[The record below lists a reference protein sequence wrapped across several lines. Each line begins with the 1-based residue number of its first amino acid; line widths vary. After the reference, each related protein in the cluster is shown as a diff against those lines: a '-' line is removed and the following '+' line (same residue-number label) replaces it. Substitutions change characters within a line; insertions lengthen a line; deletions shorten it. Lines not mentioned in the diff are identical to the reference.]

1 MPLKEGGCV
10 DWESQF
16 QRWVKADDE
25 SPFDDRLARLIV
37 IETRKA
43 ARNGAS
49 LDVAEGWA
57 WVEEALEDFDRR
69 SFIHAVFHRQ
79 AAPKHLAAVFLQK
92 GVNERNP
99 STNRL
104 FVEPA
109 VKAMGPRRVMEQ
121 LTKLLLNA
129 TENEQGGAVS
139 AAYWVRGDDGEQRY
153 RDARQRFRDAMLQRF
168 VNTDST
174 YVRQR
179 IIPMLSLDESDYSSD
194 ASALISE
201 AIRIARN
208 HPDDY
213 IRHRIEIQLGSAGP
227 FRALP
232 A

>member
-1 MPLKEGGCV
+1 M
-10 DWESQF
+10 DWENQF
-16 QRWVKADDE
+16 QRWAKSEDE
-25 SPFDDRLARLIV
+25 NPFDDRPARLIV

-43 ARNGAS
+43 ARNGRS
-49 LDVAEGWA
+49 LDVSEGWR
-57 WVEEALEDFDRR
+57 WVEESLEDSDRR
-69 SFIHAVFHRQ
+69 TFVHAVFHRQ

-99 STNRL
+99 SANRL

-109 VKAMGPRRVMEQ
+109 VRAMGPRRVMEK
-121 LTKLLLNA
+121 LTKLLSSGS
-129 TENEQGGAVS
+129 ENEQGGAVS

-153 RDARQRFRDAMLQRF
+153 RDARQRFRDAMLRQF
-168 VNTDST
+168 VDTDST

-179 IIPMLSLDESDYSSD
+179 IIPMLSLDDNDYSYD
-194 ASALISE
+194 ASALIAE
-201 AIRIARN
+201 AMHIARN

-213 IRHRIEIQLGSAGP
+213 IRHRVEIQLGSAGP

>member
-1 MPLKEGGCV
+1 MLERGGCV

-16 QRWVKADDE
+16 QRWMKADDE
-25 SPFDDRLARLIV
+25 NAFDDRPARLIV

-49 LDVAEGWA
+49 LDISEGWR
-57 WVEEALEDFDRR
+57 WVEEALEDSDRR
-69 SFIHAVFHRQ
+69 TFVHAVFHRQ
-79 AAPKHLAAVFLQK
+79 AAPKHLATVFLQK

-129 TENEQGGAVS
+129 SENEQGGAAS
-139 AAYWVRGDDGEQRY
+139 AAYWVRGDDGEQSY
-153 RDARQRFRDAMLQRF
+153 RDARQCFRDAMLQKF
-168 VNTDST
+168 VDTDST

-179 IIPMLSLDESDYSSD
+179 IIPMLSLDESDYSCD
-194 ASALISE
+194 ASALIAE
-201 AIRIARN
+201 AIHIARN